1 MSSPSLQDI
10 LSNPTQ
16 WPSTFPQPTAGTRV
30 ITYIFDKDK
39 DPSEFISFV
48 ENNFPKALLK
58 VSKDQK
64 GFSSVSITQHFP
76 GVDATDN
83 EDDEVEG
90 GVEEG
95 VEEGGGGVEEGVEEG
110 GVEEGVE
117 IGEEEEGGGEEDV
130 PVEDDTSATVDYTSC
145 LDPENCSTA
154 QPTPG
159 GPTGDDDDDDE
170 LSPTVANTLDEL

>member
-1 MSSPSLQDI
+1 MSSLQDI

-48 ENNFPKALLK
+48 EKNFPKALLK

-76 GVDATDN
+76 GVDDPSAPSATADEYEAPYGDATADN
-83 EDDEVEG
+83 EAVENN
-90 GVEEG
+90 EED
-95 VEEGGGGVEEGVEEG
+95 
-110 GVEEGVE
+110 
-117 IGEEEEGGGEEDV
+117 EEEEEE
-130 PVEDDTSATVDYTSC
+130 EEEEEA
-145 LDPENCSTA
+145 EEE
-154 QPTPG
+154 
-159 GPTGDDDDDDE
+159 DDDDDAPPPLPPPPPADS
-170 LSPTVANTLDEL
+170 SPPMVVEAPDGDATADNEAVENP